1 MMNRLA
7 SFRWL
12 VTALGLVLWAA
23 SLRAQDTVTVG
34 VGGELSAPRYQML
47 DVPIFADLRKAGSEK
62 LGSYTVR
69 VSWNAAVLSLASND
83 WSDGA
88 FGTPLVRQDSAYY
101 GVVWASGLS
110 VNGAAGVVS
119 LFTLHLNPVDTIPD
133 TVRVQVTEL
142 SAATTL
148 RDLLATATLV
158 LKSGAY
164 CKARG
169 YWGDLDR
176 DSLANSRDA
185 LAILSN
191 IVGLPVGAG
200 FDLSLGDVDGDTKVN
215 SRDALIL
222 LSYAVGLPIPGQR
235 VLLVAGGSCTTG
247 QVPQVTILPDTADL
261 VVNQSVEVVGLARDA
276 SGALITITGGSLTS
290 ADPRI
295 AVTSDGVITGREPG
309 TTTVTGALGPGVQ
322 VSIPVIVRAKRG
334 TWYVDAAKAKLA
346 AVQLGTQRWPFST
359 PEYAFPL
366 VLEGDTIR
374 VAPGIVDYE
383 GDCYGECYYYTPEIR
398 AGIVLIGDT
407 LADGTRP
414 ILRAS
419 EQISVV
425 GLPWYGGLHGE
436 VRNLVLRGFYK
447 AAYLGGLRSLV
458 VDNVRIEEPK
468 TQYGY
473 GIYSDRFVDSLAVR
487 RSAFVADTSS
497 GYQSYEGVYI
507 GGGAGYVGISASRF
521 ERWGYNAIQVEGAN
535 RVALDH
541 NYIYTRSGDAIWIDG
556 TSVGCCGDAPPRAP
570 GADRAVAQATA
581 GTKVTMLGDSI
592 KFRANYADW
601 IYINDLD
608 SVFIDSLW
616 VESAADTILG
626 QYGWIGSNYARVTNS
641 KLLNL
646 YNEGFEYGG
655 RELVVDRT
663 QFTGCAACAWTSGYA
678 IQAYAD
684 NDSGPRVQV
693 TNSTFYHLLRA
704 LHAGYSGTKAGP
716 IVIAGNT
723 VDSVAYPFYVLGDS
737 IAFTDNVLTRIR
749 DYGLYAQPGYSN
761 RPFVEAQV
769 LRNQVTCSVVGYD
782 SYGLRHDNGP
792 ARFATN
798 AVRKCRRG
806 LWASN
811 SSYPTATLT
820 IRGDTLLPDSAS
832 YYRAGI
838 GAGGKWQAT
847 IVANRIV
854 GGYYG
859 MDLSFTDSLVSTV
872 IDSNAMSG
880 AGYAALY
887 LYYVNG
893 PVTGTRNN
901 VGSNPQYGI
910 LNYYGNG
917 SRSFTLGRFVG
928 NTNRAVY
935 NLASATFGATQ
946 NWWGNP
952 DFGAAA
958 DTVQGLVDVSSW
970 LTSDP
975 TDVPALAPRP
985 TVAASAAAVGRD
997 VTAVAT
1003 PRPAP
1008 TATPAIAPQPDTRR
1022 AEREARRAAKDAE
1035 RAARRPPAEPARP
1048 QRGPR
1053 GTPPERTR

>member
-7 SFRWL
+7 SGRRL
-12 VTALGLVLWAA
+12 AIALGLVIGPMP
-23 SLRAQDTVTVG
+23 LRAQDTVTVG
-34 VGGELSAPRYQML
+34 VGGELSAPLYQKL

-62 LGSYTVR
+62 LGSYTLR
-69 VSWNAAVLSLASND
+69 VSWNPSVLGLAVDD
-83 WSDGA
+83 WSEGA
-88 FGTPLVRQDSAYY
+88 FGKPLVRQDSAGY

-142 SAATTL
+142 SAAATF
-148 RDLLATATLV
+148 RDFLATATLV
-158 LKSGAY
+158 LKPGAY

-176 DSLANSRDA
+176 DKLANSRDA

-191 IVGLPVGAG
+191 SVGLPVGAG
-200 FDLSLGDVDGDTKVN
+200 FDLSLGDVDGDGLVDT
-215 SRDALIL
+215 RDALIL

-247 QVPQVTILPDTADL
+247 GVPQVTVLPDTADL
-261 VVNQSVEVVGLARDA
+261 VVNQSIEVVALARDA
-276 SGALITITGGSLTS
+276 SGAVVTITGGALIS

-295 AVTSDGVITGREPG
+295 AVASDGVITGREPG
-309 TTTVTGALGPGVQ
+309 TTTVTGSLGPGVY
-322 VSIPVIVRAKRG
+322 VNIPVIVRARRG

-346 AVQLGTQRWPFST
+346 AVQLGNQRWPFST

-366 VLEGDTIR
+366 VSEGDTIR

-383 GDCYGECYYYTPEIR
+383 GDCYGECYYYTPEIH
-398 AGIVLIGDT
+398 AGIVVIGDT

-414 ILRAS
+414 ILRAG
-419 EQISVV
+419 EQLSVV

-436 VRNLVLRGFYK
+436 VRNLVLRGFYQ
-447 AAYLGGLRSLV
+447 AAYLAGLRSLV
-458 VDNVRIEEPK
+458 VENVRVEDPQ
-468 TQYGY
+468 TRSGY
-473 GIYSDRFVDSLAVR
+473 GIYSYGFVDTLTVR
-487 RSAFVADTSS
+487 RSQFVGDAS
-497 GYQSYEGVYI
+497 GSQSYDGVYI
-507 GGGAGYVGISASRF
+507 GGAAGHVEISRSRF
-521 ERWGYNAIQVEGAN
+521 DRWGSGAIRIYGAN

-541 NYIYTRSGDAIWIDG
+541 NYIFTRYGDAIWIEG
-556 TSVGCCGDAPPRAP
+556 TLVGCCGGEAPPGP
-570 GADRAVAQATA
+570 QGAERAVAQATA

-592 KFRANYADW
+592 KFRAAYASWLYVD
-601 IYINDLD
+601 DLD
-608 SVFIDSLW
+608 SVAIDSLW
-616 VESAADTILG
+616 LENPADTAQG

-646 YNEGFEYGG
+646 YYEGIDYGG
-655 RELVVDRT
+655 RELVVDKT
-663 QFTGCAACAWTSGYA
+663 QFTGCAAADCGWTYGTA
-678 IQAYAD
+678 IRAYAD
-684 NDSGPRVQV
+684 ADSGARVRV
-693 TNSTFYHLLRA
+693 TNSSFYRMYRA
-704 LHAGYSGTKAGP
+704 LEAGYSGYKAGP
-716 IVIAGNT
+716 YVITGNR
-723 VDSVAYPFYVLGDS
+723 VDSVAYAFYLVGDS
-737 IAFTDNVLTRIR
+737 IAFTDDTLTRIR

-761 RPFVEAQV
+761 RPFVEAQI
-769 LRNQVTCSVVGYD
+769 LRNNVTCSVVGYD

-792 ARFATN
+792 VRFADN

-806 LWASN
+806 LWAAN

-820 IRGDTLLPDSAS
+820 IRGDTLLPDTTT
-832 YYRAGI
+832 YYRAGV
-838 GAGGKWQAT
+838 GASGKWQAT
-847 IVANRIV
+847 IVGNRIV

-880 AGYAALY
+880 AGSAALY
-887 LYYVNG
+887 LYYING
-893 PVTGTRNN
+893 PVTGARNN
-901 VGSNPQYGI
+901 IGSNPAYGI
-910 LNYYGNG
+910 YNYYGNG

-935 NLASATFGATQ
+935 NLASVTFGATQ

-975 TDVPALAPRP
+975 TDVPALAPP
-985 TVAASAAAVGRD
+985 PPIAAAVRPE
-997 VTAVAT
+997 VTAVAPRRAPPDAAPSLS
-1003 PRPAP
+1003 PRPE
-1008 TATPAIAPQPDTRR
+1008 DRR
-1022 AEREARRAAKDAE
+1022 AAREARRAAREAE
-1035 RAARRPPAEPARP
+1035 RAARRPPEPIAPPRAPRSRTSRP
-1048 QRGPR
+1048 R
-1053 GTPPERTR
+1053 